1 MLTASSKAPS
11 ATPTKP
17 PFAIESQMWHAL
29 AEDSG
34 AAVTVFNSEG
44 NIEYA
49 NSMASCLL
57 AGASNENLIGRRLAD
72 FFEDAYAQE
81 RMGVVSQVIASG
93 KPVVLQSMCKGIS
106 VRSAYRPMRG
116 TDGEMKVLVITRT
129 ASRECGAVTPGLQ
142 AKNNDAGKLAG
153 LTGREFEILKLI
165 GLGLSTADIAK
176 KLHRSVKTIEWHRVS
191 LGEKLGVTNRV
202 ELARIAIAAGL
213 VSADST
219 CAQPETAT
227 QN

>member
-1 MLTASSKAPS
+1 MLSANHKTPASTSTK
-11 ATPTKP
+11 TPFP
-17 PFAIESQMWHAL
+17 ADQQIWLAL

-34 AAVTVFNSEG
+34 AAVTVFHSDG
-44 NIEYA
+44 SIEFA

-57 AGASNENLIGRRLAD
+57 AGVASENLTGRRLAD
-72 FFEDAYAQE
+72 FFEDDFAQE
-81 RMGVVSQVIASG
+81 RMGVVAQAISSG
-93 KPVVLQSMCKGIS
+93 KPVILQSMCKGIA
-106 VRSAYRPMRG
+106 VRSAYRPVRG
-116 TDGEMKVLVITRT
+116 TDGEMRVLVITRPLG
-129 ASRECGAVTPGLQ
+129 RECGTIPPSLQ
-142 AKNNDAGKLAG
+142 AKVNDAGKLAS

-213 VSADST
+213 VSVDSP
-219 CAQPETAT
+219 CCESETVT